1 MGPIRVSYALTAILA
16 VAALA
21 VVLESHSQ
29 VARIVSG
36 LLLALLLP
44 VYAVSCVVLRREREP
59 SERATLA
66 IGLSLS
72 IAAVAGVVLDRT
84 PWGLTERSWAIA
96 LAGVTLAASAAAAA
110 TTASPGTRREGWAG
124 LRPGL
129 VACLTAAV
137 LVGAAAAGAVALARK
152 PAGAS
157 RADGYTV
164 LWISP
169 TTGRPRRFEV
179 GVASQELAAARY
191 RLVGTARGRVL
202 FARRLA
208 LAPGEDWS
216 MNGIVR
222 GALPARLIVR
232 LYLSSRATVP
242 YRRVTLTLKR
252 ALAS

>member
-1 MGPIRVSYALTAILA
+1 VGPIRVSYALTAILA

-44 VYAVSCVVLRREREP
+44 GYAVSCVVLRREREP

-164 LWISP
+164 LW
-169 TTGRPRRFEV
+169 
-179 GVASQELAAARY
+179 Y